1 MLTETLTLTLIV
13 NAPIFFR
20 ISAGLH
26 GRRAREGDRA
36 GTHHGEGPGDET
48 PRLPASHA
56 HDQSQP
62 QLRLQQPRA
71 Q

>member
-1 MLTETLTLTLIV
+1 MLTLTQIV
-13 NAPIFFR
+13 NVPLL
-20 ISAGLH
+20 SLVSVGLH

-36 GTHHGEGPGDET
+36 GAHHGEGPGDEAA
-48 PRLPASHA
+48 RLPASHA
-56 HDQSQP
+56 HDQPQP